1 MSLNDPTKVEINEDK
16 SYDPPAIIYED
27 VISTRA
33 GSPILGGDSLEPP
46 SEDIAIDL
54 FPSD

>member
-1 MSLNDPTKVEINEDK
+1 MSLDDPTKVEINEENP
-16 SYDPPAIIYED
+16 YDPPAIIYED

-33 GSPILGGDSLEPP
+33 GSPILGGDSMEPP
-46 SEDIAIDL
+46 SEDNAIDL